1 MISLVK
7 EKIVKIKKQINNF
20 RFMEAGYKKGNDV
33 PLFSDINSVSF
44 GREDFWGGKA
54 DSHAWFYKKIT
65 VPKEQKGIRL
75 ELSIKTQ
82 KNTSIFFLLST
93 KKRV

>member
-1 MISLVK
+1 
-7 EKIVKIKKQINNF
+7 
-20 RFMEAGYKKGNDV
+20 MEAGYKKRNDV

-65 VPKEQKGIRL
+65 VPKAQKGIRL

-93 KKRV
+93 KKRI